1 MEVDIQD
8 FDPEDM
14 DIKVEGGY
22 LIMAGRREVVR
33 GNSTSVRQGVMQ
45 QLVEK
50 REEKRKKTRL
60 KVS

>member
-50 REEKRKKTRL
+50 REEKRKKPL
-60 KVS
+60 KS

>member
-33 GNSTSVRQGVMQ
+33 GNSTSVRQGVVQ

-50 REEKRKKTRL
+50 REEKRKKLL
-60 KVS
+60 KS

>member
-50 REEKRKKTRL
+50 REEKRKKLL
-60 KVS
+60 KS

>member
-33 GNSTSVRQGVMQ
+33 GNSTSVRQGFMQ

-50 REEKRKKTRL
+50 REEKRKKPL
-60 KVS
+60 KS

>member
-50 REEKRKKTRL
+50 REEKRKNRL

>member
-50 REEKRKKTRL
+50 REEKRKKNL
-60 KVS
+60 KS